1 MIKKI
6 VPFVLGVLIAGIVVL
21 ALLSFNGV
29 VLVPQK
35 TYDRYIVLEEKY
47 DKIEDIE
54 EDILDKFYLEITE
67 EQIYEG
73 MIRGMFDA
81 TDDKYTTYMNPEE
94 FKEYGESTNGNYVGI
109 GVLSDV
115 SDDQIEITRVFKSS
129 PAEAGG
135 ILPGDFILQ
144 VDDFHIDD
152 HGYEHLIDVMLGE
165 EDTPIKVIVSRDEE
179 IIEFDLMRG
188 RVEIPF
194 VDSTIIDDYGYIMI
208 YQFGTDVSDEFDSH
222 LEALL
227 DQDIK
232 GLILDVRNN
241 PGGLVNESTEIAD
254 ELMGKGVI
262 IYTLDNKGN
271 RREYKSDVSK
281 LDIPIVCLGNEN
293 SASASEILLGAIQ
306 DSDTAEVVGVQTFGK
321 GIIQGISSLRDG
333 SGYKIT
339 FSQYFTPSD
348 KAIHGVGILPD
359 YIVEYEGI
367 IDGET
372 PNSEIDLQLKKAI
385 DLLDEK
391 LLSN

>member
-222 LEALL
+222 LDALL